1 MFLQEAQVPAR
12 TPGPR
17 IRIEARASRVKP
29 YRTLQLIDSY
39 TAGEFRLY
47 RADWSAP
54 RESVNPW
61 ADKRYSAGSGVSASV
76 AAAPVLHFFA
86 LAIVAALAAS
96 SPSPSPSSPSP
107 PSPYLFLSPP
117 SSFPPTTTATATSP
131 SPPPSFTRNKPIFS
145 VYVAVASLL
154 GLVLPMAYIAHG
166 LLLSS
171 DDDDNGALAA
181 AAPHL
186 FLLAA
191 QLFLEGAAA
200 ASGFSLPAFAAVP
213 IAYNSRRMFALADWV
228 RREAARAADGPGVST
243 LQVLA
248 GRVLASANLV
258 FWAFNLFGFLLPI
271 YLPWALKTHYSAH
284 YKDDESK
291 DKDMKKE

>member
-1 MFLQEAQVPAR
+1 
-12 TPGPR
+12 
-17 IRIEARASRVKP
+17 
-29 YRTLQLIDSY
+29 
-39 TAGEFRLY
+39 
-47 RADWSAP
+47 
-54 RESVNPW
+54 
-61 ADKRYSAGSGVSASV
+61 
-76 AAAPVLHFFA
+76 
-86 LAIVAALAAS
+86 
-96 SPSPSPSSPSP
+96 
-107 PSPYLFLSPP
+107 
-117 SSFPPTTTATATSP
+117 
-131 SPPPSFTRNKPIFS
+131 
-145 VYVAVASLL
+145 
-154 GLVLPMAYIAHG
+154 MAYIAHG